1 MSIDL
6 EKLLALAKDASLGNW
21 KADRNCGVSVGNVQI
36 AATVLHTDAA
46 FIAAANPAVVTE
58 LANTLISKQV
68 SQAALDVLAERQR
81 QMDVEGWT
89 PAHDDC
95 HYSNE
100 LVAAAACY
108 SSHVVARE
116 WVYRDRPEN
125 YREEPVP
132 DDWPVNWDDEWWK
145 PTNPRRDLVKA
156 AALLLAE
163 IERIDR
169 AAAVGN

>member
-1 MSIDL
+1 
-6 EKLLALAKDASLGNW
+6 
-21 KADRNCGVSVGNVQI
+21 
-36 AATVLHTDAA
+36 
-46 FIAAANPAVVTE
+46 
-58 LANTLISKQV
+58 
-68 SQAALDVLAERQR
+68 
-81 QMDVEGWT
+81 MDVEGWT

-116 WVYRDRPEN
+116 WVYQDRPEN

-169 AAAVGN
+169 PPPSVTIKEKGVNNDLLLGIESYIYCCSHLAL

>member
-68 SQAALDVLAERQR
+68 SQAARTFWQSVSVRW
-81 QMDVEGWT
+81 M
-89 PAHDDC
+89 
-95 HYSNE
+95 
-100 LVAAAACY
+100 
-108 SSHVVARE
+108 
-116 WVYRDRPEN
+116 
-125 YREEPVP
+125 
-132 DDWPVNWDDEWWK
+132 
-145 PTNPRRDLVKA
+145 
-156 AALLLAE
+156 
-163 IERIDR
+163 
-169 AAAVGN
+169 

>member
-1 MSIDL
+1 MS
-6 EKLLALAKDASLGNW
+6 K
-21 KADRNCGVSVGNVQI
+21 
-36 AATVLHTDAA
+36 
-46 FIAAANPAVVTE
+46 E
-58 LANTLISKQV
+58 L

-100 LVAAAACY
+100 LVAAATCY
-108 SSHVVARE
+108 SSHVVARA
-116 WVYRDRPEN
+116 WLHPKHPEE
-125 YREEPVP
+125 YLEEPVP
-132 DDWPVNWDDEWWK
+132 EGWPMNWDEEWWK
-145 PTNPRRDLVKA
+145 PSDPRRDLVKA

-169 AAAVGN
+169 AAAVSN